1 MKNTKPFTFI
11 GFTSL
16 GDKKILTDK
25 ELVIRDLNNHFETI
39 FGECDWDPTFGARFK
54 EFIFN
59 QQTSNMQSTL
69 QSEIARIINFDPRL
83 KINKIDIQESKNTYL
98 ITCAVT
104 YLNNDEFSLS
114 LSLDKDS

>member
-39 FGECDWDPTFGARFK
+39 FGECDWDPTFGSRFK
-54 EFIFN
+54 EFIFD
-59 QQTSNMQSTL
+59 QQTANMQSIL
-69 QSEIARIINFDPRL
+69 QNEIARIINSDPRL
-83 KINKIDIQESKNTYL
+83 KINRIDIQEAKNMYL
-98 ITCAVT
+98 ITCSIT
-104 YLNNDEFSLS
+104 YMNNDEFALS
-114 LSLDKDS
+114 LSLDKNS